1 MSVFTGNAM
10 PPVHPSVLPICSVL
24 SKANPCSNSA
34 VQSLVHKYFRL
45 ELSRNYTGIDGC
57 LSKLSPS
64 LVCVVMSGD
73 SMLQVMSGSQ
83 AERGHWPMLVRRNH
97 INLRILFKLFFYK
110 TVR

>member
-1 MSVFTGNAM
+1 MPVFTGNAM

-34 VQSLVHKYFRL
+34 VQSFVHKYFRL
-45 ELSRNYTGIDGC
+45 ELSRNYTGIYGC

-83 AERGHWPMLVRRNH
+83 AERGHWPMPVRGN
-97 INLRILFKLFFYK
+97 NLPIQK
-110 TVR
+110 

>member
-10 PPVHPSVLPICSVL
+10 PPVNLSVLPICSVL
-24 SKANPCSNSA
+24 SKANPCSNND
-34 VQSLVHKYFRL
+34 VQSFVHKYCRL
-45 ELSRNYTGIDGC
+45 EFTRNYTGIDGS

-83 AERGHWPMLVRRNH
+83 AGRGHWPMPVRRNH
-97 INLRILFKLFFYK
+97 LPTQKFVFF
-110 TVR
+110 

>member
-34 VQSLVHKYFRL
+34 VQSFVHKYFRL
-45 ELSRNYTGIDGC
+45 ELSRNYTGIYGC

-83 AERGHWPMLVRRNH
+83 AERGHWPMPVRRNH
-97 INLRILFKLFFYK
+97 
-110 TVR
+110 